1 MINISNLIFWE
12 GDLFLLS
19 KQCKAN
25 NRKNKKGIYILF
37 LHSHTHLQKGN
48 IFVWTK
54 NMNIKRVCLWS
65 YLFKYDEMIEKKLVV
80 LSFHEK
86 KNHKRNPTH
95 QTSINDCISLC
106 VKSFFYLFVCLFV
119 FAKEILEVDI
129 FSVKYASF
137 AFRKDHFRLLSK
149 NLFNEEKKGEKMSMK
164 CDFPLKTFFFLSQW
178 NLFCSLMK
186 KNISHHQ
193 KMK

>member
-37 LHSHTHLQKGN
+37 PSHIQKRKHFCLN
-48 IFVWTK
+48 K

-119 FAKEILEVDI
+119 FAKEIFEVNV
-129 FSVKYASF
+129 FSVKCVSF
-137 AFRKDHFRLLSK
+137 AFRKDHFGISWK
-149 NLFNEEKKGEKMSMK
+149 NLFIQRRKKDFNEKVWFSFEN
-164 CDFPLKTFFFLSQW
+164 FLLSQW
-178 NLFCSLMK
+178 DLFCSLMDK
-186 KNISHHQ
+186 TLLIIRKWNNAL
-193 KMK
+193 